1 MKVALIVPRSVAF
14 FDREEDREIADIMLR
29 MSNAFRLIGTFKG
42 ALPLL
47 AGLLPEDV
55 ECRIIDDTFE
65 EIDFDED
72 FDLVAITAM
81 TTQALRGYAIADEF
95 RKRGVHVVMGGIHLT
110 LVPEEASSHAD
121 TVIVGEAEET
131 WPVFFDDF
139 RHGRPER
146 CYRADGPADL
156 TRSPLPR
163 FELLDVRYNMPTVQ
177 TTRGCPYDC
186 DFCAATRIFGRG
198 FRHKTVEQIVREV
211 QAVKQV
217 WGATP
222 IYFTDDNMCVNRK
235 FTRDL
240 LRELIPLEV
249 TWNTSTDVSVAHDDE
264 LLELMAESGCTL
276 LFFGF
281 ESMSEEGLASVSEW
295 KRKRLDEYPKVVE
308 KVRSYG
314 IEIFA
319 SFIVGLDGDDVS
331 VFPRIGDFIC
341 QNDIYRFFIPI
352 LTPFPGTKVRER
364 LISENRLLDTDWDHY
379 NQWEVNFIPKRMT
392 VDELRTAHRE
402 LHRRLYTPEVVAK
415 MRKAIREFYG
425 AALRKTVT

>member
-14 FDREEDREIADIMLR
+14 FDREEDREISEIMVR
-29 MSNAFRLIGTFKG
+29 MSNAFRLIGTFKA

-47 AGLLPEDV
+47 AGLLPDDV

-72 FDLVAITAM
+72 FDLVVITAM
-81 TTQALRGYAIADEF
+81 TTQALRGYAIADAF
-95 RKRGVHVVMGGIHLT
+95 RKRGVHVVMGGIHVT
-110 LVPEEASSHAD
+110 LMPEEAIAHAD

-131 WPVFFDDF
+131 WPRFFDDVL
-139 RHGRPER
+139 HH
-146 CYRADGPADL
+146 RAQSYYKAPGPADL

-163 FELLDVRYNMPTVQ
+163 FDLLDVRYNMPTIQ

-198 FRHKTVEQIVREV
+198 FRHKTVDQVIREV
-211 QAVKQV
+211 EAVKRI
-217 WGATP
+217 WGSSP

-235 FTRDL
+235 FTQAL
-240 LRELIPLEV
+240 LRELIPLKI
-249 TWNTSTDVSVAHDDE
+249 TWNTSTDVSVAYDEE
-264 LLELMAESGCTL
+264 LLEWMAESGCTL

-295 KRKRLDEYPKVVE
+295 KRRQLKEYPKVVE

-314 IEIFA
+314 IEVFA
-319 SFIVGLDGDDVS
+319 SFIVGLDGDDGAI
-331 VFPRIGDFIC
+331 FNCIENFITE
-341 QNDIYRFFIPI
+341 NGIFRFFIPI
-352 LTPFPGTKVRER
+352 LTPFPGTKLREKFIR
-364 LISENRLLDTDWDHY
+364 ENRLLDTDWDHY
-379 NQWEVNFIPKRMT
+379 NQWEVNFVPKRMT
-392 VDELRTAHRE
+392 VEELREGHRD

-415 MRKAIREFYG
+415 MRKGIRDSYR
-425 AALRKTVT
+425 AAFKKTAT